1 VLTIDRLVKLKGVIK
16 WNAVFGEAGL
26 NPNTMRS
33 AVHHHRE
40 LRAEEA
46 VALVDV
52 LSRYGLSL
60 TEECPGTSAA
70 GDSDHPPQRSRS
82 SPSLPVATHG

>member
-1 VLTIDRLVKLKGVIK
+1 MLTIERLIELKGVIK

-33 AVHHHRE
+33 AVHHQRE

-46 VALVDV
+46 EALVGV
-52 LSRYGLSL
+52 LKKHGVRLTTDPATQGFRSQSESL
-60 TEECPGTSAA
+60 AHVRE
-70 GDSDHPPQRSRS
+70 RSPEYPHAS
-82 SPSLPVATHG
+82 HD